1 MGRLLGGATQ
11 NSEQIVVRFLLPQSK
26 FEPLSLQTLQ
36 IPSPPRLLRTFGI
49 MASADA
55 FVKGSVHPIG
65 VAVITLGRPPSSQRQ
80 EPRYGC
86 EIQELSG

>member
-1 MGRLLGGATQ
+1 MGSLFGGATQ
-11 NSEQIVVRFLLPQSK
+11 ILSKSSSAFFFLNPNSK
-26 FEPLSLQTLQ
+26 LSLYK
-36 IPSPPRLLRTFGI
+36 PSKSPRLLRTFGI
-49 MASADA
+49 MAAADA

-65 VAVITLGRPPSSQRQ
+65 VAVIILGRPPSSERH